1 MYNLSTQE
9 DVGRSKEEFVDKEEE
24 EREKDTVSEEDIWS
38 QVGPFQVP

>member
-9 DVGRSKEEFVDKEEE
+9 DVWRSKEEFVDKEEE